1 MSETAIL
8 ILLSLPFLLIFAMG
22 IYSLILLLMIDSELE
37 ERRKTEEEEIET
49 RKQRRSGGSGALR
62 GQPS

>member
-37 ERRKTEEEEIET
+37 ERRKTEEEEIEN
-49 RKQRRSGGSGALR
+49 RK
-62 GQPS
+62 

>member
-37 ERRKTEEEEIET
+37 ERKKTEEEEIEN
-49 RKQRRSGGSGALR
+49 RRNKRGGR
-62 GQPS
+62 GE

>member
-37 ERRKTEEEEIET
+37 ERKKTEDEEIDT
-49 RKQRRSGGSGALR
+49 RKKKRSGV
-62 GQPS
+62 

>member
-49 RKQRRSGGSGALR
+49 RKQRRSWGAGALR
-62 GQPS
+62 GQPA

>member
-22 IYSLILLLMIDSELE
+22 IYSLIIDSELE
-37 ERRKTEEEEIET
+37 ERRKTEEEEIEN
-49 RKQRRSGGSGALR
+49 RK
-62 GQPS
+62 